1 MAAWALAWRAG
12 LPSWVTNCTRTPL
25 DKRTTVGATFQCGCG
40 ATREQVIA
48 NAELTKVKTKKG
60 VCGRWHSSTCERRWM
75 RAMVDALLGRTAIQ
89 LKGELR
95 GCAHTRMQ
103 RMRPLSLN
111 LDSTGLLLFCTFR
124 TLKCTLPKSQSNR
137 S

>member
-1 MAAWALAWRAG
+1 MAAWALAWREG

-48 NAELTKVKTKKG
+48 NAELTKVRTKKKKG
-60 VCGRWHSSTCERRWM
+60 VCGRWHSSTYERRWM

-95 GCAHTRMQ
+95 GCAPHTHAAHAAIMCHYR
-103 RMRPLSLN
+103 
-111 LDSTGLLLFCTFR
+111 
-124 TLKCTLPKSQSNR
+124 
-137 S
+137 